1 MTWFASS
8 WTRVATSQWYG
19 RFALPAS
26 MWLPFCEVSP
36 RATDEEVVQLTFKD
50 QRILVTEDKDFGQ
63 LVHASGQQRI
73 GVLFARFPS
82 TARREL
88 PRAVLRVVRE
98 RGEKL
103 MGSFVVVQPGRIRIA
118 GRRAKA

>member
-1 MTWFASS
+1 MVRLIVDEGCDFAAVRSL
-8 WTRVATSQWYG
+8 RAAGFDVVAV
-19 RFALPAS
+19 
-26 MWLPFCEVSP
+26 CEVSP
-36 RATDEEVVQLTFKD
+36 RATDEEVVQLAFKD

-63 LVHASGQQRI
+63 LVHASGSQRV
-73 GVLFARFPS
+73 GVLLARFPS

-88 PRAVLRVVRE
+88 PKAVLRVVRE

-118 GRRAKA
+118 GRRAKT